1 MSLEIKDSG
10 QFKVNEIIVVTKAGP
25 IDITSIYI
33 ELNIHDSLLLPAM
46 SGSVLIVDS
55 IGLTGKLLFDG
66 SESILINISKDIN
79 SDTASFKKAFRVYR
93 QSNRKNVNQNSESY
107 VLHFVTDELIYS
119 DQQKINQSFE
129 DSYSNIADN
138 ILTDYLKV
146 PKKQLAIH
154 ESTSGIRK
162 VIIPNLRPL
171 EAIQWCAKR
180 SLDIQNSPNFLF
192 YNNIVGYNFVSLS
205 TLLTL
210 KQIMDI
216 RLEPKNLRQR
226 NSIEEMSVATS
237 YEVLL
242 QNDTIDKTR
251 NGVNAGR
258 FIGFDPMTRM
268 FLNRNIGYGNHYNLM
283 KHGNDTPNFTS
294 IKNRAGQKND
304 EAYDSKKVLSLF
316 GTARK
321 YSEYIKNNDPASISK
336 DESYENYVFQ
346 RRAILENLIAKRLK
360 LVMPGNFQLTSGFNV
375 YLSAPSYARKEK
387 GDSNEDISLTGKYI
401 IIATRHIIGYNKHET
416 IIEIASSSTNIPNV
430 LSSNP
435 QQNDLLL
442 NYI

>member
-33 ELNIHDSLLLPAM
+33 ELNVHDSLLLPAM

-79 SDTASFKKAFRVYR
+79 SDRASFKKAFRVYR

-107 VLHFVTDELIYS
+107 VLHFVADELIYS

-154 ESTSGIRK
+154 EPTSGIRK

-180 SLDIQNSPNFLF
+180 SLDTQNSPNFLF

-321 YSEYIKNNDPASISK
+321 Y
-336 DESYENYVFQ
+336 
-346 RRAILENLIAKRLK
+346 
-360 LVMPGNFQLTSGFNV
+360 
-375 YLSAPSYARKEK
+375 
-387 GDSNEDISLTGKYI
+387 
-401 IIATRHIIGYNKHET
+401 
-416 IIEIASSSTNIPNV
+416 
-430 LSSNP
+430 
-435 QQNDLLL
+435 
-442 NYI
+442 

>member
-33 ELNIHDSLLLPAM
+33 ELNVHDSILLPAM

-79 SDTASFKKAFRVYR
+79 SDRASFKKAFRVYR

-107 VLHFVTDELIYS
+107 VLHFVADELIYS

-154 ESTSGIRK
+154 EPTSGIRK

-180 SLDIQNSPNFLF
+180 SLDTQNSPNFLF
-192 YNNIVGYNFVSLS
+192 YNNIVGYIGKDPVPPC
-205 TLLTL
+205 LL
-210 KQIMDI
+210 D
-216 RLEPKNLRQR
+216 
-226 NSIEEMSVATS
+226 VCW
-237 YEVLL
+237 
-242 QNDTIDKTR
+242 
-251 NGVNAGR
+251 
-258 FIGFDPMTRM
+258 
-268 FLNRNIGYGNHYNLM
+268 
-283 KHGNDTPNFTS
+283 
-294 IKNRAGQKND
+294 
-304 EAYDSKKVLSLF
+304 
-316 GTARK
+316 
-321 YSEYIKNNDPASISK
+321 YIV
-336 DESYENYVFQ
+336 ENTF
-346 RRAILENLIAKRLK
+346 
-360 LVMPGNFQLTSGFNV
+360 
-375 YLSAPSYARKEK
+375 
-387 GDSNEDISLTGKYI
+387 
-401 IIATRHIIGYNKHET
+401 
-416 IIEIASSSTNIPNV
+416 
-430 LSSNP
+430 
-435 QQNDLLL
+435 
-442 NYI
+442 